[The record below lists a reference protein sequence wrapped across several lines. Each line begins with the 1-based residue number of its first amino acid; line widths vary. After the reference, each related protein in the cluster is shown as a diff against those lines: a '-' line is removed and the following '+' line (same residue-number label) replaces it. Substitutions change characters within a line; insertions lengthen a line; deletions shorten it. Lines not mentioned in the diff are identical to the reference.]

1 MAWLGRIACA
11 FVIMGCNEKDPA
23 SEDAA
28 RLVAELC
35 ESAERC
41 SCADDL
47 EEDDCEVSRR
57 REWDR
62 RIEEAR
68 RLELTYDAECFETQI
83 ETAIEYGCWGASKFE
98 PHLCEGFCAVF
109 HGNRELGESCDGFDE
124 VVSNCAQ
131 GLVCSDGRCVSP
143 CESLTGLAAGERCMT
158 PEGEPIETCALG
170 LQCSYETMTCLA
182 LPELGQ
188 PCQGECSYGSW
199 CDYNTYVCVQLRGE
213 GEDCLNVQC
222 EPELYC
228 QYQFDGTTE
237 TATCLPYVLE
247 GEACTPDSRCA
258 NGLGCAPDGVCRG
271 PGGVGEPCNTIGCEE
286 GLICDFAIDQCL
298 AAPSE
303 VGLPC
308 PFAICGA
315 GLWCDNAMIPE
326 GVCQAKIATGERC
339 SGHPQCE
346 SGYCP
351 AAYCLERP
359 AAGEDCS
366 AVGICQYGLV
376 CDGATCIDASAS
388 GPAVCSYRGW

>member
-1 MAWLGRIACA
+1 
-11 FVIMGCNEKDPA
+11 
-23 SEDAA
+23 
-28 RLVAELC
+28 
-35 ESAERC
+35 
-41 SCADDL
+41 
-47 EEDDCEVSRR
+47 
-57 REWDR
+57 
-62 RIEEAR
+62 
-68 RLELTYDAECFETQI
+68 
-83 ETAIEYGCWGASKFE
+83 
-98 PHLCEGFCAVF
+98 
-109 HGNRELGESCDGFDE
+109 
-124 VVSNCAQ
+124 
-131 GLVCSDGRCVSP
+131 
-143 CESLTGLAAGERCMT
+143 MT

-326 GVCQAKIATGERC
+326 GVCQPKIATGERC